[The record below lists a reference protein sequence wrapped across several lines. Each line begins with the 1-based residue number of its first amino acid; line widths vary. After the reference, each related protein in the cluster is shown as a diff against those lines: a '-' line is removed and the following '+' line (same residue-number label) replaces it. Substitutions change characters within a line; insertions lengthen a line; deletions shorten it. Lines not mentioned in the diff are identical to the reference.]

1 MTKSLIIL
9 KYFILFIIVSTYNPY
24 FFKKNIIFFKFFNV
38 TKINIEK
45 NFYISSEEI
54 KEQINHLYGKNIFTI
69 NKFELEKRIKKI
81 NFVND
86 FKVKKVFP
94 NEIYIEIE
102 EENPIGIVNIKKK
115 KFMITE
121 TNRIIDL
128 KQNFPVEN
136 LPQIFGINSD
146 KEFLNFLNLLKINNF
161 PHQNIKNY
169 FFFKVGRWD
178 IHLKNDKIIKFPYEN
193 INEAIKKSLELINNK
208 EFKKYTIIDLRIK
221 DKIITQ

>member
-121 TNRIIDL
+121 TDRIIDL
-128 KQNFPVEN
+128 KQNFPGEN

-161 PHQNIKNY
+161 PYQNIKNY